1 MPQRSHEDKARDAR
15 DRERMLTEIRA
26 AHHPE
31 REALP
36 LAPREEGP
44 PVPEV
49 KIEVIVAMPH
59 ETEEQKA
66 TRLEAAERWLGQ
78 FVERVRW
85 VSGKSDL
92 RLVVRT
98 TPQVAALI
106 DFARRVLPEA
116 MIQAALEKPP
126 DQSNP

>member
-1 MPQRSHEDKARDAR
+1 MPQRSQEDKARDAR
-15 DRERMLTEIRA
+15 DRERMITELRA

-44 PVPEV
+44 PVPDV

-59 ETEEQKA
+59 ETEAQKA
-66 TRLEAAERWLGQ
+66 VRLAAAERWLGQ

-98 TPQVAALI
+98 TPQVASLI
-106 DFARRVLPEA
+106 DLARRILPDA
-116 MIQAALEKPP
+116 VIQAALEKPP
-126 DQSNP
+126 TSSNP